1 MYQNTPKTSIFC
13 TEKWMN
19 FLNGLFLF
27 QLILLS
33 RKFWN
38 IMVGNLTSG
47 LLINIDFSKRLLNE
61 ACGVL
66 LYCLFVAFRIIYIF
80 KSVVNMFLSVVY
92 LVHMATDQTELNT
105 TSLKTERFS
114 KTNTITKRSN
124 TLTFQTFLNS

>member
-1 MYQNTPKTSIFC
+1 MNEFFEWTVSFSISSV
-13 TEKWMN
+13 ESK
-19 FLNGLFLF
+19 
-27 QLILLS
+27 I
-33 RKFWN
+33 WN

-105 TSLKTERFS
+105 TLKTESFS
-114 KTNTITKRSN
+114 ETNT
-124 TLTFQTFLNS
+124 Q